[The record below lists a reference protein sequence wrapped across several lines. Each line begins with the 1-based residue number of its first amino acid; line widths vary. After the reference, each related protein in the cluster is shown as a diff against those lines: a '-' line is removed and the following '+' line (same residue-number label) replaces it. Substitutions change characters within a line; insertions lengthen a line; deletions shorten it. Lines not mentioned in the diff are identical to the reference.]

1 MAPYVLQRNS
11 MPWTTKRP
19 LSLTLLL
26 MYSVIGRGASG
37 DTQTPLPVID
47 DQIFDEERLHVN
59 TTSGRFT
66 GFVAHRRTPHPVDVW
81 LGIPF
86 AERPTGALRFK
97 PPIPLINSHSSF
109 NRSLRMA
116 WKFGDAC
123 PQPASPDIPV
133 PISEDCLSLN
143 IYRPARSPRALSSHS
158 SRPLLPTLVWVH
170 GGGLS
175 YGTSAQYDGTTI
187 VSHGHKIGKPILL
200 ITINYRLNSFG
211 FLNSEA
217 LPLTDLSVGLKDQ
230 IAALKWLQAN
240 LKAFGGNPQKVTI
253 WGQSAGGFSVSLL
266 MTYLPRTQT
275 LFRAAIMDSGAP
287 TSHTVPPVS
296 VYDLP
301 GLPFDLLT
309 RFTGCDQEIGLNVSP
324 EESIECL
331 RRLPMES
338 LIYATNAVTRYGP
351 YRRQVSVW
359 GPCWKPGSFID
370 KRPSKRL
377 QNGQFLNMPVLM
389 GTNKDEGTLFAIGAG
404 LNSPHN
410 VSDKYF
416 FDYMS
421 NSSILNH
428 EAVDS
433 SVFREVAKLYPD
445 DPEVGSPFETGN
457 KTFGLP
463 SKFKR
468 LAAWFG
474 DLHYQA
480 PRRFWASRT
489 SKRQDTYVYFFN
501 GPRNSSSP
509 LYAGV
514 PHSSEI
520 QLIFGSGW
528 YQDLGDDEKMV
539 THQLA
544 EKMRTYYIDF
554 VYDLNPGPDW
564 PLYEPSR
571 RLVMKLDKYNS
582 SVIKDDWR
590 MEQISYLNSQQALDT
605 FNT

>member
-1 MAPYVLQRNS
+1 MAPHILEGHSVS
-11 MPWTTKRP
+11 STTKRI
-19 LSLTLLL
+19 LLLTLLL
-26 MYSVIGRGASG
+26 IYPVIGRGAS
-37 DTQTPLPVID
+37 DHAQTPLPIID
-47 DQIFDEERLHVN
+47 DEIFDQERLQVN

-66 GFVAHRRTPHPVDVW
+66 GFIAHRTTAHPVDVW
-81 LGIPF
+81 LGIPY
-86 AERPTGALRFK
+86 AETPTGALRFK
-97 PPIPLINSHSSF
+97 PPVPLVNSRSSA
-109 NRSLRMA
+109 NESLQTA

-123 PQPASPDIPV
+123 PQPASPNVPV

-143 IYRPARSPRALSSHS
+143 IFRPARSLRTRSS
-158 SRPLLPTLVWVH
+158 SRPLLPTLVWIH

-230 IAALKWLQAN
+230 LAALEWLQVN
-240 LKAFGGNPQKVTI
+240 LKAFGGNPEKVTI

-266 MTYLPRTQT
+266 MTYLPRSQS

-301 GLPFDLLT
+301 ELPFNLLT
-309 RFTGCDQEIGLNVSP
+309 KFTGCYQEDGLGASP
-324 EESIECL
+324 EASIECL
-331 RRLPMES
+331 RNLPVES
-338 LIYATNAVTRYGP
+338 LMDATNAVTRYGP
-351 YRRQVSVW
+351 YPRQVSVW
-359 GPCWKPGSFID
+359 GPCWKTGSFID
-370 KRPSKRL
+370 ERPSKRL
-377 QNGQFLNMPVLM
+377 QNDRFLNIPVLM
-389 GTNKDEGTLFAIGAG
+389 GTNKDEGTLFAIGAA
-404 LNSPHN
+404 LNAPKN
-410 VSDKYF
+410 DSDEYF
-416 FDYMS
+416 FEYMS

-433 SVFREVAKLYPD
+433 SVFREVAKLYPN
-445 DPEVGSPFETGN
+445 DPQVGSPFGTGN
-457 KTFGLP
+457 QTFGFP
-463 SKFKR
+463 AKFKR

-489 SKRQDTYVYFFN
+489 SRRQDTYVYYFN
-501 GPRNSSSP
+501 GPRNNSSP
-509 LYAGV
+509 LYSGV

-528 YQDLGDDEKMV
+528 YQDLEDDEKVV
-539 THQLA
+539 TSQLA
-544 EKMRTYYIDF
+544 EKMRTYYINF
-554 VYDLNPGPDW
+554 VHDLDPGPDW
-564 PLYEPSR
+564 PLYKPST

-582 SVIKDDWR
+582 SVIEDDWR
-590 MEQISYLNSQQALDT
+590 LEQLSYLNSQQALDT
-605 FNT
+605 FDT